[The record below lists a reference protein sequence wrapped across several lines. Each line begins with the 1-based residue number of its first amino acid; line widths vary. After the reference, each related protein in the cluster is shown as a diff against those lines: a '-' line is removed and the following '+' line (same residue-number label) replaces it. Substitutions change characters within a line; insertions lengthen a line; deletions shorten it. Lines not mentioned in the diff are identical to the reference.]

1 MKALISILV
10 LSFVTTIGL
19 AVTNTWQG
27 DVSNLWNNA
36 SNWSLG
42 HVPLTTEDVY
52 IPSGTPHDPD
62 MVVYD
67 AVCNNLTIA
76 FGASLGIYGKQIHV
90 YGYAS
95 ISGSFYFDDAS
106 SFLIVDGN
114 LEWNSGSSVDT
125 WGPGNPGQTQIKVKG
140 DWTFMSGSQVNL
152 LPLRVE
158 LNGTSP
164 SVIKCYSSTSSFYRL
179 EICKVGSYAI
189 FSNPST
195 NAMKIDHNLFIDT
208 DAELQSESSLK
219 IVVGTTFLNYGHI
232 HLDAGTLEFAEVQYF
247 LDFNAG
253 DYVNNLTLAGSSTA
267 AATFNGTLTI
277 NGNLNITSTFYV
289 SFVDHCLLK
298 GGLTNTN
305 PLVHFNYV
313 EFQGSSNQNC
323 IMAYCDTIRL
333 NKTGGYL
340 AFPSDSTYCDV
351 YDWLQGTL
359 NVNGGKFWV
368 ADLADPGIYG
378 SIIVTSGTLTYHQN
392 VSQYIDLQGDI
403 FMNGG
408 VFKVHGGSGNSYWP
422 YTHNA
427 SIAMYGGTLEFVDVG
442 IDIRPPSSYT
452 FTSIIAAGI
461 IATSGDFIVQRTDFN
476 ATGGYVYLKG
486 DENAVTNDPCTLS
499 VASGSNLYNLYIN
512 KEDDLDNITASGSLD
527 INGYFK
533 HADGNFIAPTSM
545 YIAGDI
551 EVYAPFVAGTGQV
564 HIDGTSDQN
573 LEISTADFNI
583 LNLNKSANTLHVL
596 YSDVTCASYNWT
608 QGYMTIE
615 NATFEAFDLM
625 DNGIYGSYT
634 VTGEDAHLFLH
645 QDAGS
650 GSYIDLNGY
659 ITINGGEVK
668 VYGGADESYWS
679 LSANAGLAMTS
690 GTLDFVDNGIRV
702 YNSGTNTFTENVTGG
717 TIRTAYDFRSYRTAW
732 TPTGGTLE
740 LYGTTDATLYTI
752 AGSNLFN
759 LTIDKS
765 AKASVPENKEKTI
778 TIDRNGVQKTFVH
791 SKPDFIPSGTS
802 GLFKRDKE
810 SVQGGKSNTVTA
822 TTNLDLDGNFVLTSG
837 TFTAPSQMNVAGSWN
852 NSAGITAF
860 TEGTGLV
867 IFDGLASNYLS
878 SDETFYNITVNKTSA
893 TTCLF
898 IVGTGLHLSA
908 SNDLH
913 IIDGYIEMDNNS
925 IITTGGDIIVDLN
938 AGLNA
943 AVDTG
948 LEIYCAG
955 DWTNSNNT
963 YTTTSGFTPG
973 TSLVVFNGS
982 VDQNLTVNCATGDF
996 YNLTVNKSTGK
1007 INPVNSSLRILN
1019 NFYLDN
1025 GTVVAPSV
1033 ITVGGNWTDDGGT
1046 AVFQEGTGL
1055 VTFNG
1060 TTGQTCNPETFYRL
1074 ELNKSAGTL
1083 LFLSGTTSCSYYNWT
1098 AGAFLVNGGN
1108 FYAADLD
1115 DNGIYGTITLS
1126 SGSIEF
1132 HQGTTT
1138 TEYID
1143 LNGNLTITGG
1153 TMTVYGGSSTSF
1165 WPYFAN
1171 ATFTMSNGT
1180 LDFVNRGIRIM
1191 ENPTYTFTENI
1202 TGGTIRTAYS
1212 FEANLTDFNPSGGT
1226 IELYGTANANL
1237 GHFTGSNFFNIEIDK
1252 IAKDNDAEEKISLAD
1267 EREEMKA
1274 GGEKANTAT
1283 AVTNLD
1289 LNGNM
1294 LITSGTFVAPAI
1306 IQVAGNWT
1314 NTVGDGGFTESN
1326 GICHFRWKY

>member
-1 MKALISILV
+1 M
-10 LSFVTTIGL
+10 
-19 AVTNTWQG
+19 
-27 DVSNLWNNA
+27 
-36 SNWSLG
+36 
-42 HVPLTTEDVY
+42 
-52 IPSGTPHDPD
+52 
-62 MVVYD
+62 
-67 AVCNNLTIA
+67 
-76 FGASLGIYGKQIHV
+76 
-90 YGYAS
+90 
-95 ISGSFYFDDAS
+95 
-106 SFLIVDGN
+106 
-114 LEWNSGSSVDT
+114 
-125 WGPGNPGQTQIKVKG
+125 
-140 DWTFMSGSQVNL
+140 
-152 LPLRVE
+152 
-158 LNGTSP
+158 
-164 SVIKCYSSTSSFYRL
+164 
-179 EICKVGSYAI
+179 
-189 FSNPST
+189 
-195 NAMKIDHNLFIDT
+195 
-208 DAELQSESSLK
+208 
-219 IVVGTTFLNYGHI
+219 
-232 HLDAGTLEFAEVQYF
+232 
-247 LDFNAG
+247 
-253 DYVNNLTLAGSSTA
+253 
-267 AATFNGTLTI
+267 
-277 NGNLNITSTFYV
+277 
-289 SFVDHCLLK
+289 
-298 GGLTNTN
+298 
-305 PLVHFNYV
+305 
-313 EFQGSSNQNC
+313 
-323 IMAYCDTIRL
+323 
-333 NKTGGYL
+333 
-340 AFPSDSTYCDV
+340 
-351 YDWLQGTL
+351 
-359 NVNGGKFWV
+359 
-368 ADLADPGIYG
+368 
-378 SIIVTSGTLTYHQN
+378 
-392 VSQYIDLQGDI
+392 
-403 FMNGG
+403 
-408 VFKVHGGSGNSYWP
+408 
-422 YTHNA
+422 
-427 SIAMYGGTLEFVDVG
+427 
-442 IDIRPPSSYT
+442 
-452 FTSIIAAGI
+452 
-461 IATSGDFIVQRTDFN
+461 
-476 ATGGYVYLKG
+476 
-486 DENAVTNDPCTLS
+486 
-499 VASGSNLYNLYIN
+499 
-512 KEDDLDNITASGSLD
+512 
-527 INGYFK
+527 
-533 HADGNFIAPTSM
+533 
-545 YIAGDI
+545 
-551 EVYAPFVAGTGQV
+551 
-564 HIDGTSDQN
+564 
-573 LEISTADFNI
+573 
-583 LNLNKSANTLHVL
+583 
-596 YSDVTCASYNWT
+596 
-608 QGYMTIE
+608 
-615 NATFEAFDLM
+615 
-625 DNGIYGSYT
+625 
-634 VTGEDAHLFLH
+634 
-645 QDAGS
+645 
-650 GSYIDLNGY
+650 
-659 ITINGGEVK
+659 
-668 VYGGADESYWS
+668 
-679 LSANAGLAMTS
+679 
-690 GTLDFVDNGIRV
+690 
-702 YNSGTNTFTENVTGG
+702 
-717 TIRTAYDFRSYRTAW
+717 
-732 TPTGGTLE
+732 
-740 LYGTTDATLYTI
+740 
-752 AGSNLFN
+752 
-759 LTIDKS
+759 
-765 AKASVPENKEKTI
+765 
-778 TIDRNGVQKTFVH
+778 QKTFVH
-791 SKPDFIPSGTS
+791 SKPDFIPSGTP

-810 SVQGGKSNTVTA
+810 SVQGGKSNSVTA

-1202 TGGTIRTAYS
+1202 TGGTIRTAFS
-1212 FEANLTDFNPSGGT
+1212 FEANRTDFNPSGGT
-1226 IELYGTANANL
+1226 IELYGTSNASL
-1237 GHFTGSNFFNIEIDK
+1237 GHFAGSNLYHVEIDK
-1252 IAKDNDAEEKISLAD
+1252 GAKGDNPIVGDMPLAD
-1267 EREEMKA
+1267 SREEVKDE
-1274 GGEKANTAT
+1274 GGKANTAT

-1294 LITSGTFVAPAI
+1294 LISSGTIVAPATI
-1306 IQVAGNWT
+1306 NVAGNWT
-1314 NTVGDGGFTESN
+1314 NTVG
-1326 GICHFRWKY
+1326 